1 MKTQRLLLL
10 ACAGTVLGAYAAEP
24 SSNPPVVA
32 LSFVTAADAFTAI
45 QQKLGANAAEAV
57 SQVDETRNTVA
68 LNSTH
73 PHAATVRA
81 FLTGL
86 DQRPVE
92 VRGDATT
99 ATAADIAGVGVAL
112 IDRRS
117 PNEPLRIGSII
128 PGSPAE
134 RAGIK
139 PDSFLISVDGTN
151 TVTAS
156 LSQGALLVRGPV
168 GTSVT
173 LELADAALRYTN
185 KLTVKRGKI
194 MISKDKV
201 EVIEK

>member
-1 MKTQRLLLL
+1 MKTQHPLLL
-10 ACAGTVLGAYAAEP
+10 ACAAVVLGASAAEP
-24 SSNPPVVA
+24 TLKPSVVA
-32 LSFVTAADAFTAI
+32 LRFVTAAGAFTAV
-45 QQKLGANAAEAV
+45 QQQLGANAAEAV
-57 SQVDETRNTVA
+57 SGVDEKRNTVA

-86 DQRPVE
+86 DQRPPE
-92 VRGDATT
+92 IRGDVTT
-99 ATAADIAGVGVAL
+99 TTAADIAGVGVAL

-139 PDSFLISVDGTN
+139 PDLFLISVDGTN
-151 TVTAS
+151 TVTVS
-156 LSQGALLVRGPV
+156 LPQAALLVRGPV

-173 LELADAALRYTN
+173 LEFADAALSDTN
-185 KLTVKRGKI
+185 KFTVKRGKI
-194 MISKDKV
+194 VISKDKV

>member
-1 MKTQRLLLL
+1 MKTRLLLLL
-10 ACAGTVLGAYAAEP
+10 ACAAIVLGASAAEP
-24 SSNPPVVA
+24 ATDPSLVA
-32 LSFVTAADAFTAI
+32 LRFALAADAFTAV
-45 QQKLGANAAEAV
+45 QQELGANAAEAI
-57 SQVDETRNTVA
+57 SGVDERRNAVA

-73 PHAATVRA
+73 PHAAIVRA

-86 DQRPVE
+86 DQRPSE
-92 VRGDATT
+92 IRGDATT
-99 ATAADIAGVGVAL
+99 VTPAEIAGVGVAL

-139 PDSFLISVDGTN
+139 PDSFLISVDGRN
-151 TVTAS
+151 TVTIS
-156 LSQGALLVRGPV
+156 LSQAALLVRGPV

-173 LELADAALRYTN
+173 LELADAALSNTN

-194 MISKDKV
+194 VISKNKV